1 MSFIVDLDKDICG
14 SDFKDV
20 LIPDKNIIFKISKTN
35 PYLEYIRS
43 TYKIVIVKEE
53 GDIIFFQISSFG

>member
-1 MSFIVDLDKDICG
+1 MSFIVDLDKDTCG
-14 SDFKDV
+14 SDFKDA

-43 TYKIVIVKEE
+43 TYKIVIVKDE